1 MSNDNTVLH
10 TLAKAAQAA
19 EQRGQDPA
27 GIHAQIDRLAGET
40 SGVQDCNT
48 SVCGGVIAF
57 GPPVGDVSGLGYCKP
72 CELDTQTEWVVS
84 ADTTE
89 GYARGERVS

>member
-1 MSNDNTVLH
+1 MSRDNTAFH
-10 TLAKAAQAA
+10 ALAKAAEAA

-27 GIHAQIDRLAGET
+27 GIHAQIDRLASEKT
-40 SGVQDCNT
+40 GVQDCNT

-72 CELDTQTEWVVS
+72 CVLDTQTEWAVP
-84 ADTTE
+84 ADTAD
-89 GYARGERVS
+89 GYARGGRTS